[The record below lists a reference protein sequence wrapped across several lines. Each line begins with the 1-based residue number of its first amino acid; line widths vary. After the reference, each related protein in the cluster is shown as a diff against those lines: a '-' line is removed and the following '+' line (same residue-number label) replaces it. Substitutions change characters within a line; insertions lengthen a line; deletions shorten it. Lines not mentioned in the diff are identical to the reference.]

1 MTGRKKYI
9 KSTLKK
15 KSAVVKT
22 TGKTTKAEPVKKAA
36 AVKKVEKKTTAEPR
50 KKALKPTAAKT
61 SKIQAK
67 AKAKPKTKAYV
78 KAAKKKSVEDKAR
91 VKWTEETIKMLS
103 RSKKQTPAVFKLP
116 SKKQTPIVF
125 SLEDVREVLKKN
137 QEDKNLEKKSITL
150 ADVAPAKVKI
160 SAKRPPARKK
170 AVKLGP
176 KAEKHR
182 VLGAAS
188 VADILGFNPKQKQLS
203 RDNDTKNIPKKHLKY
218 FRKLVELREHVLS
231 GLTLHSKET
240 LKRSTREDSGNLSN
254 YSQHAADVGTEN
266 FERDFALNLLS
277 SEQEAL
283 HEIEQAIQRIYNGT
297 YGVCQ
302 ITRKAISK
310 DRLSAVPF
318 TRFSIEGQAQK
329 ENESGRI
336 APHRGAFMDSTEAAA
351 DFKTEDAEN

>member
-1 MTGRKKYI
+1 MTGRNKSI
-9 KSTLKK
+9 KSTPKK

-22 TGKTTKAEPVKKAA
+22 TGKTHKAEPVKKAKV
-36 AVKKVEKKTTAEPR
+36 VKKVEKKTTTEPK
-50 KKALKPTAAKT
+50 KKAVKPTAAKT
-61 SKIQAK
+61 QAQAK
-67 AKAKPKTKAYV
+67 AKAKSKAKAYV
-78 KAAKKKSVEDKAR
+78 KTAKKKSAEDKAR

-103 RSKKQTPAVFKLP
+103 RSKKHTPAVFKLP

-137 QEDKNLEKKSITL
+137 QKDKNLEQKSVTV
-150 ADVAPAKVKI
+150 ADVAPAKAKI
-160 SAKRPPARKK
+160 SAQRPPARKK
-170 AVKLGP
+170 AVKLEP

-188 VADILGFNPKQKQLS
+188 VADILGFNPKQKLLS
-203 RDNDTKNIPKKHLKY
+203 SDNVTKNIPKKHLKY
-218 FRKLVELREHVLS
+218 YRKLVDLREHVLS

-310 DRLSAVPF
+310 ERLSAVPF

-329 ENESGRI
+329 ENESGRK